1 MKNKKNILICVL
13 LVLISIIYTL
23 LVKYVDTSTIGPNGS
38 VVGFS
43 SLNSFVFNL
52 TGNNMTLYKI
62 TEILG
67 IIPILIAL
75 MYAVIGL
82 IQVIDRKSLKVDK
95 ELIALGIL
103 YIIVIL
109 IYVFFEKCIINYR
122 PVIIDGVLE
131 ASYPSSHTLLSICI
145 CGSALLINKYLFNN
159 KKIYKYINIISII
172 SMVLI
177 VLGRLLS
184 GVHWASDI
192 IGSII
197 ISITLLKILLK
208 SNASAPVGKTRR
220 FMGKGS
226 HYGKEGTCY

>member
-109 IYVFFEKCIINYR
+109 IYVFFEKFIINYR
-122 PVIIDGVLE
+122 PVIIDDVLE

-159 KKIYKYINIISII
+159 KKNYKYINIISII

-177 VLGRLLS
+177 VIGRLLS

-197 ISITLLKILLK
+197 ISITLLKILETYYLSIK
-208 SNASAPVGKTRR
+208 KD
-220 FMGKGS
+220 
-226 HYGKEGTCY
+226 

>member
-1 MKNKKNILICVL
+1 MKNKKNILICIL
-13 LVLISIIYTL
+13 LVLLSIIYTI
-23 LVKYVDTSTIGPNGS
+23 LVKYVDTSLIGPNGS

-122 PVIIDGVLE
+122 PVLIDGILE

-177 VLGRLLS
+177 VLGRLIS

-197 ISITLLKILLK
+197 ISITLLKILETYYLSIK
-208 SNASAPVGKTRR
+208 
-220 FMGKGS
+220 
-226 HYGKEGTCY
+226 KE

>member
-1 MKNKKNILICVL
+1 MKNKKNILICFL

-103 YIIVIL
+103 YVVVIL

-145 CGSALLINKYLFNN
+145 CGSSLLINKYLFNN
-159 KKIYKYINIISII
+159 EKIYKYINIILII

-197 ISITLLKILLK
+197 ISITLLKILETYYLSIK
-208 SNASAPVGKTRR
+208 
-220 FMGKGS
+220 
-226 HYGKEGTCY
+226 KEF

>member
-1 MKNKKNILICVL
+1 MKNKKNILICIL
-13 LVLISIIYTL
+13 LVLLSIIYTL

-122 PVIIDGVLE
+122 PVLIDGILE

-145 CGSALLINKYLFNN
+145 CGSSLLINKYLFNN
-159 KKIYKYINIISII
+159 KKIYKYINIVSII

-197 ISITLLKILLK
+197 ISITLLKILETYYLSIK
-208 SNASAPVGKTRR
+208 KD
-220 FMGKGS
+220 
-226 HYGKEGTCY
+226 

>member
-1 MKNKKNILICVL
+1 MKNKKNILICIL
-13 LVLISIIYTL
+13 LVLLSIIYTL

-103 YIIVIL
+103 YVVVIL

-145 CGSALLINKYLFNN
+145 CGSALLINKYLFKN
-159 KKIYKYINIISII
+159 KKIYKYINIVSII

-197 ISITLLKILLK
+197 ISITLLKILETYYLSIK
-208 SNASAPVGKTRR
+208 KD
-220 FMGKGS
+220 
-226 HYGKEGTCY
+226 

>member
-1 MKNKKNILICVL
+1 MKNKKNIIICIL
-13 LVLISIIYTL
+13 LVLVSIIYTL
-23 LVKYVDTSTIGPNGS
+23 LVKYVDVSLVGPNS
-38 VVGFS
+38 IMVGFS

-62 TEILG
+62 TEVLG
-67 IIPILIAL
+67 FIPILIAL
-75 MYAVIGL
+75 MYSVIGL

-103 YIIVIL
+103 YVVVIL

-122 PVIIDGVLE
+122 PVLIDGILE

-159 KKIYKYINIISII
+159 KKIYRYINIVSII

-197 ISITLLKILLK
+197 ISITLLKILETYYLSIK
-208 SNASAPVGKTRR
+208 KD
-220 FMGKGS
+220 
-226 HYGKEGTCY
+226 

>member
-13 LVLISIIYTL
+13 LVLLSIIYTL
-23 LVKYVDTSTIGPNGS
+23 LVKYVDTSIIGPNGS

-159 KKIYKYINIISII
+159 KKNYKYINIISII

-197 ISITLLKILLK
+197 ISITLLKILETYYLSIK
-208 SNASAPVGKTRR
+208 KD
-220 FMGKGS
+220 
-226 HYGKEGTCY
+226 

>member
-23 LVKYVDTSTIGPNGS
+23 LVKYVDTSIIGPNGS

-122 PVIIDGVLE
+122 PVLIDGILE

-197 ISITLLKILLK
+197 ISITLLKILETYYLSIK
-208 SNASAPVGKTRR
+208 KD
-220 FMGKGS
+220 
-226 HYGKEGTCY
+226 

>member
-145 CGSALLINKYLFNN
+145 CGSSLLINKYLFNN
-159 KKIYKYINIISII
+159 KKIYKYINIVSII

-197 ISITLLKILLK
+197 ISITLLKILETYYLSIK
-208 SNASAPVGKTRR
+208 
-220 FMGKGS
+220 
-226 HYGKEGTCY
+226 KEF

>member
-75 MYAVIGL
+75 MYAIIGL

-122 PVIIDGVLE
+122 PVLIDGILE

-197 ISITLLKILLK
+197 ISITLLKILETYYL
-208 SNASAPVGKTRR
+208 SI
-220 FMGKGS
+220 
-226 HYGKEGTCY
+226 KED

>member
-1 MKNKKNILICVL
+1 MKNKKNILMCVL

-23 LVKYVDTSTIGPNGS
+23 LVKYVDTSIIGPNGS

-122 PVIIDGVLE
+122 PVLIDGILE

-177 VLGRLLS
+177 VIGRLLS

-197 ISITLLKILLK
+197 ISITLLKILETYYLSIK
-208 SNASAPVGKTRR
+208 KD
-220 FMGKGS
+220 
-226 HYGKEGTCY
+226 

>member
-13 LVLISIIYTL
+13 LVLLSIIYTI

-103 YIIVIL
+103 YVVVIL

-197 ISITLLKILLK
+197 ISITLLKILETYYLSIK
-208 SNASAPVGKTRR
+208 KD
-220 FMGKGS
+220 
-226 HYGKEGTCY
+226 

>member
-103 YIIVIL
+103 YVVVIL

-145 CGSALLINKYLFNN
+145 CGSSLLINKYLFNN
-159 KKIYKYINIISII
+159 KKIYKYINIVSII

-197 ISITLLKILLK
+197 ISITLLKILETYYLSIK
-208 SNASAPVGKTRR
+208 KD
-220 FMGKGS
+220 
-226 HYGKEGTCY
+226 

>member
-1 MKNKKNILICVL
+1 MKNKKNILICIL
-13 LVLISIIYTL
+13 LVLLSIIYTL

-145 CGSALLINKYLFNN
+145 CGSALLINKYLFKN
-159 KKIYKYINIISII
+159 KKIYKYINIVSII

-197 ISITLLKILLK
+197 ISITLLKILETYYLSIK
-208 SNASAPVGKTRR
+208 KD
-220 FMGKGS
+220 
-226 HYGKEGTCY
+226 

>member
-109 IYVFFEKCIINYR
+109 TYVFFEKCIINYR
-122 PVIIDGVLE
+122 PVLIDGILE

-197 ISITLLKILLK
+197 ISITLLKILETYYLSIK
-208 SNASAPVGKTRR
+208 KD
-220 FMGKGS
+220 
-226 HYGKEGTCY
+226 

>member
-1 MKNKKNILICVL
+1 MKNKKNILICIL
-13 LVLISIIYTL
+13 LVLISIIYTI
-23 LVKYVDTSTIGPNGS
+23 LVKYVDTSIIGPNDS

-62 TEILG
+62 TEVLG
-67 IIPILIAL
+67 FIPILIAL

-103 YIIVIL
+103 YVVVIL

-122 PVIIDGVLE
+122 PVLIDGILE

-145 CGSALLINKYLFNN
+145 CGSALLINKYLFSN
-159 KKIYKYINIISII
+159 KKIYRYINIVSII

-184 GVHWASDI
+184 GVHWVSDI

-197 ISITLLKILLK
+197 ISITLLKILETYYLSIK
-208 SNASAPVGKTRR
+208 KD
-220 FMGKGS
+220 
-226 HYGKEGTCY
+226 

>member
-103 YIIVIL
+103 YVVVIL

-122 PVIIDGVLE
+122 PVFIDGILE

-159 KKIYKYINIISII
+159 EKIYKYINIISII

-197 ISITLLKILLK
+197 ISITLLKILETYYLSIK
-208 SNASAPVGKTRR
+208 
-220 FMGKGS
+220 
-226 HYGKEGTCY
+226 KEF

>member
-1 MKNKKNILICVL
+1 MKNKKNILICIL
-13 LVLISIIYTL
+13 LVLLSIIYTL

-103 YIIVIL
+103 YVVVIL

-145 CGSALLINKYLFNN
+145 CGSSLLINKYLFNN
-159 KKIYKYINIISII
+159 EKIYKYINIISII

-197 ISITLLKILLK
+197 ISITLLKILETYYLSIK
-208 SNASAPVGKTRR
+208 KD
-220 FMGKGS
+220 
-226 HYGKEGTCY
+226 

>member
-103 YIIVIL
+103 YVVVIL

-122 PVIIDGVLE
+122 PVLIDGILE

-145 CGSALLINKYLFNN
+145 CGSALLINKYLFKN
-159 KKIYKYINIISII
+159 KKIYKYINIVSII

-197 ISITLLKILLK
+197 ISITLLKILETYYLSIK
-208 SNASAPVGKTRR
+208 KD
-220 FMGKGS
+220 
-226 HYGKEGTCY
+226 

>member
-1 MKNKKNILICVL
+1 
-13 LVLISIIYTL
+13 
-23 LVKYVDTSTIGPNGS
+23 
-38 VVGFS
+38 
-43 SLNSFVFNL
+43 
-52 TGNNMTLYKI
+52 MTLYKI

-122 PVIIDGVLE
+122 PVLIDGILE

-145 CGSALLINKYLFNN
+145 CGSALLINKNLFNN
-159 KKIYKYINIISII
+159 KKIYKYINIISI
-172 SMVLI
+172 VLI

-197 ISITLLKILLK
+197 ISITLLKILETYYLSIK
-208 SNASAPVGKTRR
+208 KD
-220 FMGKGS
+220 
-226 HYGKEGTCY
+226 

>member
-1 MKNKKNILICVL
+1 MKNKKNILICIL
-13 LVLISIIYTL
+13 LVLLSIIYTI
-23 LVKYVDTSTIGPNGS
+23 LVKYVDTSIIGPNGS

-122 PVIIDGVLE
+122 PVLIDGILE

-159 KKIYKYINIISII
+159 KKIYKYINIVSII

-197 ISITLLKILLK
+197 ISITLLKILETYYLSIK
-208 SNASAPVGKTRR
+208 KD
-220 FMGKGS
+220 
-226 HYGKEGTCY
+226 

>member
-13 LVLISIIYTL
+13 LLLLSIIYTL
-23 LVKYVDTSTIGPNGS
+23 LEKYVDTSTIGPNGS

-52 TGNNMTLYKI
+52 TGNNITLYKI

-122 PVIIDGVLE
+122 PVLIDGILE

-159 KKIYKYINIISII
+159 KKNYKYINIISII

-177 VLGRLLS
+177 VIGRLLS

-197 ISITLLKILLK
+197 ISITLLKILETYYLSIK
-208 SNASAPVGKTRR
+208 
-220 FMGKGS
+220 
-226 HYGKEGTCY
+226 KEF

>member
-1 MKNKKNILICVL
+1 MKNKKNILICIL
-13 LVLISIIYTL
+13 LVLISIIYTI
-23 LVKYVDTSTIGPNGS
+23 LVKYVDTSIIGPNGS

-62 TEILG
+62 TEVLG
-67 IIPILIAL
+67 FIPILIAL

-103 YIIVIL
+103 YVVVIL

-122 PVIIDGVLE
+122 PVLIDGILE
-131 ASYPSSHTLLSICI
+131 ASYPSSHTLLSVCI

-159 KKIYKYINIISII
+159 KKIYRYINIVSII
-172 SMVLI
+172 SMILI

-197 ISITLLKILLK
+197 ISITLLKILETYYLSIK
-208 SNASAPVGKTRR
+208 KD
-220 FMGKGS
+220 
-226 HYGKEGTCY
+226 

>member
-52 TGNNMTLYKI
+52 TGNNMTLYNI

-103 YIIVIL
+103 YVVVIL

-122 PVIIDGVLE
+122 PVLIDGILE

-159 KKIYKYINIISII
+159 KKIYKYINIVSII

-197 ISITLLKILLK
+197 ISITLLKILETYYLSIK
-208 SNASAPVGKTRR
+208 
-220 FMGKGS
+220 
-226 HYGKEGTCY
+226 KE

>member
-82 IQVIDRKSLKVDK
+82 IQVIDRKSLKVDR

-145 CGSALLINKYLFNN
+145 CGSALLINKYLFKN
-159 KKIYKYINIISII
+159 KKIYKYINIVSII

-197 ISITLLKILLK
+197 ISITLLKILETYYLSIK
-208 SNASAPVGKTRR
+208 KD
-220 FMGKGS
+220 
-226 HYGKEGTCY
+226 

>member
-13 LVLISIIYTL
+13 LVLISIIYTI
-23 LVKYVDTSTIGPNGS
+23 LVKYVDTSIIGPNGS

-103 YIIVIL
+103 YVVVIL

-122 PVIIDGVLE
+122 PVLIDGILE

-159 KKIYKYINIISII
+159 KKIYKYINIVSII

-197 ISITLLKILLK
+197 ISITLLKILETYYLSIK
-208 SNASAPVGKTRR
+208 KD
-220 FMGKGS
+220 
-226 HYGKEGTCY
+226 

>member
-1 MKNKKNILICVL
+1 MKNKKNILICIL
-13 LVLISIIYTL
+13 LVLLSIIYTI
-23 LVKYVDTSTIGPNGS
+23 LVKYVDTSIIGPNGS

-109 IYVFFEKCIINYR
+109 IYAFFEKCIINYR
-122 PVIIDGVLE
+122 PVLIDGILE

-159 KKIYKYINIISII
+159 KKIYKYINIVSII

-197 ISITLLKILLK
+197 ISITLLKILETYYLSIK
-208 SNASAPVGKTRR
+208 
-220 FMGKGS
+220 
-226 HYGKEGTCY
+226 KE

>member
-1 MKNKKNILICVL
+1 MKKNILICVL

-52 TGNNMTLYKI
+52 TGNNMTLYNI

-75 MYAVIGL
+75 MYAIIGL

-122 PVIIDGVLE
+122 PVLIDGILE

-197 ISITLLKILLK
+197 ISITLLKILETYYLSIK
-208 SNASAPVGKTRR
+208 KD
-220 FMGKGS
+220 
-226 HYGKEGTCY
+226 

>member
-1 MKNKKNILICVL
+1 MKNKKNILICIL
-13 LVLISIIYTL
+13 LVLISIIYTI
-23 LVKYVDTSTIGPNGS
+23 LVKYVDTSIIGPNGS

-62 TEILG
+62 TEVLG
-67 IIPILIAL
+67 FIPILIAL

-103 YIIVIL
+103 YVVVIL

-122 PVIIDGVLE
+122 PVLIDGILE
-131 ASYPSSHTLLSICI
+131 ASYPSSHTLLSVCI
-145 CGSALLINKYLFNN
+145 CGSVLLINKYLFNN
-159 KKIYKYINIISII
+159 KKIYRYINIVSII
-172 SMVLI
+172 SMILI

-197 ISITLLKILLK
+197 ISITLLKILETYYLSIK
-208 SNASAPVGKTRR
+208 KD
-220 FMGKGS
+220 
-226 HYGKEGTCY
+226 

>member
-122 PVIIDGVLE
+122 PVFIDGILE

-159 KKIYKYINIISII
+159 EKIYKYINIISII

-197 ISITLLKILLK
+197 ISITLLKILETYYLSIK
-208 SNASAPVGKTRR
+208 KD
-220 FMGKGS
+220 
-226 HYGKEGTCY
+226 

>member
-103 YIIVIL
+103 YVVVIL

-122 PVIIDGVLE
+122 PVFIDGILE

-159 KKIYKYINIISII
+159 EKIYKYINIISII

-197 ISITLLKILLK
+197 ISITLLKILETYYLSIK
-208 SNASAPVGKTRR
+208 KD
-220 FMGKGS
+220 
-226 HYGKEGTCY
+226 

>member
-13 LVLISIIYTL
+13 LVLISIIYTF

-159 KKIYKYINIISII
+159 KKNYKYINIISII

-197 ISITLLKILLK
+197 ISITLLKILETYYLSIK
-208 SNASAPVGKTRR
+208 KD
-220 FMGKGS
+220 
-226 HYGKEGTCY
+226 

>member
-122 PVIIDGVLE
+122 PVLIDGILE

-159 KKIYKYINIISII
+159 KKIYKYINIVSII

-177 VLGRLLS
+177 VIGRLLS

-197 ISITLLKILLK
+197 ISITLLKILETYYLSIK
-208 SNASAPVGKTRR
+208 KD
-220 FMGKGS
+220 
-226 HYGKEGTCY
+226 

>member
-1 MKNKKNILICVL
+1 MKNKKNILICIL
-13 LVLISIIYTL
+13 LVLLSIIYTI
-23 LVKYVDTSTIGPNGS
+23 LVKCVDTSIIGPNGS

-122 PVIIDGVLE
+122 PVLIDGILE

-159 KKIYKYINIISII
+159 KKIYKYINIVSII

-197 ISITLLKILLK
+197 ISITLLKMLETYYLSIK
-208 SNASAPVGKTRR
+208 KD
-220 FMGKGS
+220 
-226 HYGKEGTCY
+226 

>member
-103 YIIVIL
+103 YVVVIL

-122 PVIIDGVLE
+122 PVIIDGILE

-197 ISITLLKILLK
+197 ISITILNILETYYLSIK
-208 SNASAPVGKTRR
+208 KD
-220 FMGKGS
+220 
-226 HYGKEGTCY
+226 

>member
-103 YIIVIL
+103 YVVVIL

-145 CGSALLINKYLFNN
+145 CGSALLINKYLFKN
-159 KKIYKYINIISII
+159 KKIYKYINIVSII

-184 GVHWASDI
+184 GVHCASDI

-197 ISITLLKILLK
+197 ISITLLKILETYYLSIK
-208 SNASAPVGKTRR
+208 KD
-220 FMGKGS
+220 
-226 HYGKEGTCY
+226 

>member
-23 LVKYVDTSTIGPNGS
+23 LVKYVDTSIIGPNGS

-75 MYAVIGL
+75 MYAIIGL

-109 IYVFFEKCIINYR
+109 LYVFFEKCIINYR
-122 PVIIDGVLE
+122 PVLIDGILE

-197 ISITLLKILLK
+197 ISITLLKILETYYLSIK
-208 SNASAPVGKTRR
+208 KD
-220 FMGKGS
+220 
-226 HYGKEGTCY
+226 

>member
-109 IYVFFEKCIINYR
+109 IYVFFEKFIINYR
-122 PVIIDGVLE
+122 PVFIDGILE
-131 ASYPSSHTLLSICI
+131 ASYTSSHTLLSICI

-177 VLGRLLS
+177 VIGRLLS

-197 ISITLLKILLK
+197 ISITLLKILETYYLSIK
-208 SNASAPVGKTRR
+208 
-220 FMGKGS
+220 
-226 HYGKEGTCY
+226 KEF

>member
-1 MKNKKNILICVL
+1 MKNKKNILICIL
-13 LVLISIIYTL
+13 LVLLSIIYTI
-23 LVKYVDTSTIGPNGS
+23 LVKYVDTSIIGPNGS

-109 IYVFFEKCIINYR
+109 IYAFFEKCIINYR
-122 PVIIDGVLE
+122 PVLIDGVLE

-159 KKIYKYINIISII
+159 KKIYKYINIVSII
-172 SMVLI
+172 SMILI

-197 ISITLLKILLK
+197 ISITLLKILETYYLSIK
-208 SNASAPVGKTRR
+208 
-220 FMGKGS
+220 
-226 HYGKEGTCY
+226 KE

>member
-109 IYVFFEKCIINYR
+109 IYVFFEKFIINYR

-197 ISITLLKILLK
+197 ISITLLKILETYYLSIK
-208 SNASAPVGKTRR
+208 KD
-220 FMGKGS
+220 
-226 HYGKEGTCY
+226 